1 MSKYQVDNSLVTQH
15 QYFDTTTEQA
25 SASDGNYLSFAAVG
39 IVLLLGVC
47 KLGQLVSKRI
57 SQPRPRV
64 VQSHHKMGLDTAF
77 EYDVEANV
85 PDLTTSPD
93 TETPESFPNTPQYL
107 PRPPSEKKMFPIA
120 LFQDDHQLKVH

>member
-25 SASDGNYLSFAAVG
+25 TTTDDNYLLLVAVG
-39 IVLLLGVC
+39 IALFLGGC
-47 KLGQLVSKRI
+47 KLAQLVSLRI
-57 SQPRPRV
+57 LRTRGR